1 MILEI
6 AQIYEGEA
14 GERHAPSHRQQP
26 LLQATLSSNNT
37 ANDATQRKANNA
49 HGAINQTYL
58 TSGKTQ
64 TTLVDRV
71 EQEGVNQFHQLSLR
85 QTIQQHEDDSHQS
98 LLLAEERLEGRE
110 ELGHEVRCRNV
121 FRSVVALRTRQ
132 DDAVID
138 STHQEED

>member
-1 MILEI
+1 M
-6 AQIYEGEA
+6 
-14 GERHAPSHRQQP
+14 QP
-26 LLQATLSSNNT
+26 FLQTALGCHDA
-37 ANDATQRKANNA
+37 ANDATERQTNDA

-71 EQEGVNQFHQLSLR
+71 EQEGVDQFHQLSLR

-98 LLLAEERLEGRE
+98 LFLAEERLEGRE
-110 ELGHEVRCRNV
+110 ELGHEVRGRNV

-138 STHQEED
+138 SAHQEED